1 MMSRDP
7 ARSPRCSVGVVAASA
22 LVAVFLG
29 CSFVT
34 WIRDVSQDST
44 VRRMI
49 EAHVSEQ
56 QRVATL
62 YEDHIAAVYPLVSTF
77 SQPARRSA
85 PPRRAWVERM
95 GHRGP
100 ARVCQY
106 AEAEVRAALARP
118 HSCGAGEAR
127 YFYAGVWMT
136 WEFLR
141 YEVLRE
147 GAGGEAEERSAGA
160 RGRGGEGREERRG
173 EERRRRGLREKEREW
188 GGEWEGGWE
197 EGREGPG
204 AEGGDG
210 GAGGGGGEGGGN
222 RGGGEALVCVMACS
236 YREMLQCSK
245 GRPCIH
251 AFHLRRSESGRV
263 GGNGLERGTWERGA
277 LGAEEGRERWG
288 RIWGCALYHLSR
300 PKTLS
305 SPILLSSARPLA
317 LPPPLSV
324 PDLATLHRLYDGD
337 PLPALQ
343 PDIGVR
349 TVLDAGAG
357 AGILSVLLACMYPT
371 AVLVTTEASE
381 SGFRALS
388 LNTAPYDNAIAL
400 RAALWSHVTSLVLQA
415 DGGRARFIE
424 VEQNAVSARQGKG
437 GGWCAVAQVVGGE
450 EDAARMVMPVVGLRE
465 YYAPRQAGS
474 LLNAS
479 SAAAVTGLS
488 GSFLPFHLHHF
499 SPLSPCS
506 TPSHHSP
513 SQAGSLLNASSAAAV
528 TGLSGSFLLQFL
540 GLRRFDLVRINMEGN
555 ARVLLNLHAPHDSMW
570 LLAGPRLVAFDSRP
584 EILTLTLPAD
594 APPSSSASA
603 ARPLVAAFYGAQSP
617 PAYQEVKEGIG
628 AEYIVFRRRT
638 HS

>member
-1 MMSRDP
+1 MMTRDP

-49 EAHVSEQ
+49 EAHVREQ

-147 GAGGEAEERSAGA
+147 GGGGEAEEGSRGA
-160 RGRGGEGREERRG
+160 RGRGVEGREESRG
-173 EERRRRGLREKEREW
+173 EEQRRRGLREKEREW
-188 GGEWEGGWE
+188 GGEWERGWE
-197 EGREGPG
+197 GGREGPG

-236 YREMLQCSK
+236 YREALQCSK

-251 AFHLRRSESGRV
+251 AFHLRRSES
-263 GGNGLERGTWERGA
+263 
-277 LGAEEGRERWG
+277 
-288 RIWGCALYHLSR
+288 
-300 PKTLS
+300 
-305 SPILLSSARPLA
+305 
-317 LPPPLSV
+317 
-324 PDLATLHRLYDGD
+324 DLATLHRLYDGD
-337 PLPALQ
+337 PLPVLQ
-343 PDIGVR
+343 PDLGVR

-424 VEQNAVSARQGKG
+424 VEQNA
-437 GGWCAVAQVVGGE
+437 
-450 EDAARMVMPVVGLRE
+450 
-465 YYAPRQAGS
+465 
-474 LLNAS
+474 
-479 SAAAVTGLS
+479 
-488 GSFLPFHLHHF
+488 
-499 SPLSPCS
+499 
-506 TPSHHSP
+506 
-513 SQAGSLLNASSAAAV
+513 AGSLLNASSAAAV

-584 EILTLTLPAD
+584 EILALTLPAD
-594 APPSSSASA
+594 ASPSSSASV

-628 AEYIVFRRRT
+628 AEYIVFRRRA
-638 HS
+638 SS

>member
-1 MMSRDP
+1 MMTRDP
-7 ARSPRCSVGVVAASA
+7 GRAPRCSVGVVVASA

-49 EAHVSEQ
+49 EAHVREQ
-56 QRVATL
+56 QRVAAL

-77 SQPARRSA
+77 SHPTRRST

-100 ARVCQY
+100 AHVCQY
-106 AEAEVRAALARP
+106 AEAEVREALARP
-118 HSCGAGEAR
+118 HSCGPGEAR

-141 YEVLRE
+141 YE
-147 GAGGEAEERSAGA
+147 AM
-160 RGRGGEGREERRG
+160 
-173 EERRRRGLREKEREW
+173 
-188 GGEWEGGWE
+188 
-197 EGREGPG
+197 
-204 AEGGDG
+204 
-210 GAGGGGGEGGGN
+210 
-222 RGGGEALVCVMACS
+222 VCVMACS
-236 YREMLQCSK
+236 YREVLQCSK
-245 GRPCIH
+245 ARPCIH
-251 AFHLRRSESGRV
+251 AFHLRRSES
-263 GGNGLERGTWERGA
+263 
-277 LGAEEGRERWG
+277 
-288 RIWGCALYHLSR
+288 
-300 PKTLS
+300 
-305 SPILLSSARPLA
+305 
-317 LPPPLSV
+317 
-324 PDLATLHRLYDGD
+324 DLATLHRLYDGD
-337 PLPALQ
+337 PLPVLQ
-343 PDIGVR
+343 PDLGVR

-371 AVLVTTEASE
+371 AVLVATEASE

-400 RAALWSHVTSLVLQA
+400 RAALWSHVTSLVLRVEA
-415 DGGRARFIE
+415 GCSRFIE
-424 VEQNAVSARQGKG
+424 VEQHA
-437 GGWCAVAQVVGGE
+437 
-450 EDAARMVMPVVGLRE
+450 
-465 YYAPRQAGS
+465 AGS

-479 SAAAVTGLS
+479 SS
-488 GSFLPFHLHHF
+488 
-499 SPLSPCS
+499 
-506 TPSHHSP
+506 
-513 SQAGSLLNASSAAAV
+513 AAV

-540 GLRRFDLVRINMEGN
+540 GLRRFDVVRINMEGN

-584 EILTLTLPAD
+584 EILALTLPAD
-594 APPSSSASA
+594 ASQSSPAAA

-638 HS
+638 SG

>member
-1 MMSRDP
+1 MTRDP
-7 ARSPRCSVGVVAASA
+7 GRSPRCSVGVVAASA

-49 EAHVSEQ
+49 EAHVREQ
-56 QRVATL
+56 QRVAAL
-62 YEDHIAAVYPLVSTF
+62 YEDHIASVYPLVSTF

-141 YEVLRE
+141 YERHIYPRCTGSTIE
-147 GAGGEAEERSAGA
+147 T
-160 RGRGGEGREERRG
+160 
-173 EERRRRGLREKEREW
+173 
-188 GGEWEGGWE
+188 
-197 EGREGPG
+197 
-204 AEGGDG
+204 
-210 GAGGGGGEGGGN
+210 
-222 RGGGEALVCVMACS
+222 
-236 YREMLQCSK
+236 
-245 GRPCIH
+245 PC
-251 AFHLRRSESGRV
+251 RCYSQ
-263 GGNGLERGTWERGA
+263 T
-277 LGAEEGRERWG
+277 
-288 RIWGCALYHLSR
+288 WGCALCPLRH

-305 SPILLSSARPLA
+305 FPMLPSSARPLA
-317 LPPPLSV
+317 VAPSRTV

-337 PLPALQ
+337 PLPVLQ
-343 PDIGVR
+343 PDLGVR

-357 AGILSVLLACMYPT
+357 AGILSVLLACVYPT

-424 VEQNAVSARQGKG
+424 VEQNA
-437 GGWCAVAQVVGGE
+437 
-450 EDAARMVMPVVGLRE
+450 
-465 YYAPRQAGS
+465 
-474 LLNAS
+474 
-479 SAAAVTGLS
+479 
-488 GSFLPFHLHHF
+488 
-499 SPLSPCS
+499 
-506 TPSHHSP
+506 
-513 SQAGSLLNASSAAAV
+513 AGSLLNASSAAAV

-594 APPSSSASA
+594 ASPSSSASA

-638 HS
+638 NS